1 MLLSLNAKLIR
12 ASEKLP
18 DRFKEQKDGTL
29 LLEAKIAERKVFMSK
44 KTLTYKARLRV
55 DEQDKVVRF
64 FEMLK
69 ETGIGLSS
77 GGGPD
82 DMSPGFGFKM
92 ETYKTGT
99 RTREGTIEEQSK
111 LFGKD
116 YTYSWDYSNVRRTAE
131 QEARNAGYSFTVV
144 LMERAL

>member
-1 MLLSLNAKLIR
+1 MSLNAKLIQV
-12 ASEKLP
+12 SEKLP

-29 LLEAKIAERKVFMSK
+29 LLEAKLAERKVFMSK

-55 DEQDKVVRF
+55 DEQNKVVRF

-69 ETGIGLSS
+69 ETGMGLSS
-77 GGGPD
+77 GGGPG
-82 DMSPGFGFKM
+82 DMSPGFGFKT

-99 RTREGTIEEQSK
+99 KTREGNIEEQSR

-116 YTYSWDYSNVRRTAE
+116 YKYSWDYSNVRKTVE
-131 QEARNAGYSFTVV
+131 QEARGAGYSFTVV
-144 LMERAL
+144 LMERSL

>member
-1 MLLSLNAKLIR
+1 MSLNAKLIQ

-29 LLEAKIAERKVFMSK
+29 LLEAKLAERKVFLTK

-55 DEQDKVVRF
+55 DEQNKVVRY

-69 ETGIGLSS
+69 ETGMGLST
-77 GGGPD
+77 GGSD
-82 DMSPGFGFKM
+82 DISPGFGFKT

-99 RTREGTIEEQSK
+99 KTREGNIEEQST

-116 YTYSWDYSNVRRTAE
+116 YKYSWDYSNVRKTVE
-131 QEARNAGYSFTVV
+131 QEARDAGYSFTVI
-144 LMERAL
+144 LMERSL